1 MVDTPDDPKAS
12 LGDDGLLLEYAQC
25 NEFYNSR
32 DFIAGDLFTK
42 LIQSFSAFTA
52 ILVALNLIAKLPG
65 MLHIAIVVAI
75 GIFGTVSFVSL
86 LLDIQGACSVKVAAR
101 LRAQQI
107 EARLASRGGP
117 TLWSRIEV
125 RDRFWEERLMK
136 AVRLEATEGQQADAQ
151 QADAQQADAQ
161 AARARTPAGKVP
173 GDPPAAEKETEGVL
187 FVFAGRLAIVLWV
200 VMIVIAIAV
209 DLTGAKPGFG

>member
-1 MVDTPDDPKAS
+1 MVDAPDDPNVS
-12 LGDDGLLLEYAQC
+12 LGDDKLLEYALLEYAQC

-52 ILVALNLIAKLPG
+52 ILVALNLIGKLPG
-65 MLHIAIVVAI
+65 VLHIAIVVAL
-75 GIFGTVSFVSL
+75 GVFGTSSFVSL

-107 EARLASRGGP
+107 ESRLAARGGP

-136 AVRLEATEGQQADAQ
+136 AARVEGAADA
-151 QADAQQADAQ
+151 
-161 AARARTPAGKVP
+161 V
-173 GDPPAAEKETEGVL
+173 PAAEKETEGVL
-187 FVFAGRLAIVLWV
+187 FVFAARLAVVLWV
-200 VMIVIAIAV
+200 VLIIIAIAV
-209 DLTGAKPGFG
+209 DLTSR

>member
-1 MVDTPDDPKAS
+1 MATAPDDTKDF

-52 ILVALNLIAKLPG
+52 ILVALNLIGKLPD
-65 MLHIAIVVAI
+65 MMHIAIVVAI
-75 GIFGTVSFVSL
+75 GVFGTASFVSL

-107 EARLASRGGP
+107 ETMLAARGGP
-117 TLWSRIEV
+117 TLWSRIEL

-136 AVRLEATEGQQADAQ
+136 S
-151 QADAQQADAQ
+151 
-161 AARARTPAGKVP
+161 AREETTGDGGAPAS
-173 GDPPAAEKETEGVL
+173 PPPPEKETEGVL
-187 FVFAGRLAIVLWV
+187 FVFAGRLAVVLWV
-200 VMIVIAIAV
+200 VLIGIAVVV
-209 DLTGAKPGFG
+209 DLTR